1 MSIAYQRICV
11 TPFMQ
16 NCRLFVDDESLECFA
31 VDVGGSALQIAD
43 FIKKNGLKLKTIL
56 ITHMHLDHVGGVYE
70 LAKLTG
76 AKIMGPEIED
86 APLLQN
92 IRMQAQAFGLPECEQ
107 FNTQYLNDGDIIIPI
122 EGFSLKVIHT
132 PGHTPGGV
140 CYYSEAKKFVLTG
153 DTLFAGSIGRTDFIS
168 GDFKT
173 LIDSIQKKLI
183 TLDGDTKVYPGHGP
197 SSTIMYERMR
207 NPFLH

>member
-16 NCRLFVDDESLECFA
+16 NCRLFVDDESKECFA

-43 FIKKNGLKLKTIL
+43 FINNNGLKLKTIL

-70 LAKLTG
+70 LASLTG
-76 AKIMGPEIED
+76 AKIMGPTIDD

-92 IRMQAQAFGLPECEQ
+92 INMQAQAFGLPECEQ

-140 CYYSEAKKFVLTG
+140 CYYSKDKKFVLTG
-153 DTLFAGSIGRTDFIS
+153 DTLFAGSIGRTDFPLGNYDAIIS
-168 GDFKT
+168 
-173 LIDSIQKKLI
+173 SIKDKLY
-183 TLDGDTKVYPGHGP
+183 TLDKDTAVLSGHGED
-197 SSTIMYERMR
+197 SVIEDEINE
-207 NPFLH
+207 NPFTV